1 MPKIRGGFG
10 ACLAAIDAQAVT
22 QWKDR
27 VSIWLLG
34 GHAEVETS
42 KISDITITKIVRATL
57 RSCWRSTD
65 SAMRES
71 W

>member
-1 MPKIRGGFG
+1 MGEIWGGIG
-10 ACLAAIDAQAVT
+10 ARLAAIDAQAVT
-22 QWKDR
+22 RWKDR
-27 VSIWLLG
+27 IAFWLLG
-34 GHAEVETS
+34 GNAEGETS
-42 KISDITITKIVRATL
+42 KISDVSITGIVRATL